1 MAAADGLRSHRNAEE
16 IPAVGPPSFF
26 DKRIPDTAF
35 SLCIMAGAHHFDC
48 VVLGGGSGGIAFAR
62 RAASYGAKVALVE
75 YRRLGGTCVNVGCV
89 PKKIMWCA
97 ANAFESLHGLK
108 HLGVDFNEPPRF
120 NWERL
125 VENRENYISRLNKI
139 YETNLEKS
147 QVQRFY
153 GWASLLP
160 KVEAKEEHVIVVNET
175 KQDSEAGVPPT
186 SRLTAKHVLV
196 ATDSDGFFAL
206 KSQPKRVGVIGAGYI
221 AVELCGVLQGLGTET
236 HLFTRYARALRKFDK
251 MIQNENHKNM
261 QRMGVQLHPNSTP
274 CAVRGSPGSL
284 HLDLA
289 GGESHGPFDCLINAI
304 GRTPETEHMGLEA
317 LGVEMTHGKYIV
329 SDEFQNTNVP
339 GLFALG
345 DCCGKVELTP
355 MAIAAG
361 RRLADRLYGQMPNA
375 KADYD
380 FVPSVVFAH
389 PPIASVGLTEEEAIQ
404 QHGEDDIQSEQGRIL
419 GLHLV
424 GLGADE
430 ILQGFAVAIKMGARK
445 CDLDRCVAIHPTAA
459 EEIVTL
465 PPWGL

>member
-1 MAAADGLRSHRNAEE
+1 
-16 IPAVGPPSFF
+16 
-26 DKRIPDTAF
+26 
-35 SLCIMAGAHHFDC
+35 
-48 VVLGGGSGGIAFAR
+48 
-62 RAASYGAKVALVE
+62 
-75 YRRLGGTCVNVGCV
+75 
-89 PKKIMWCA
+89 MWCA

-196 ATDSDGFFAL
+196 ATGGRPTPLSIPGASLCTDSDGFFAL

-261 QRMGVQLHPNSTP
+261 QRMGVQ
-274 CAVRGSPGSL
+274 
-284 HLDLA
+284 
-289 GGESHGPFDCLINAI
+289 
-304 GRTPETEHMGLEA
+304 
-317 LGVEMTHGKYIV
+317 
-329 SDEFQNTNVP
+329 
-339 GLFALG
+339 
-345 DCCGKVELTP
+345 VELTP